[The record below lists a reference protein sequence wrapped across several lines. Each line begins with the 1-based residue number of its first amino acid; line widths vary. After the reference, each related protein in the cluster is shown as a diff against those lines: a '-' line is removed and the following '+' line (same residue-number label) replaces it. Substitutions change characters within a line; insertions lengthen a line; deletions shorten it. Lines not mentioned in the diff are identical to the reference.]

1 MFGGGEKKWAPLK
14 PGSSGFVHKVTCSDE
29 NLEIISK
36 WYTGK
41 TENSVRIVESN
52 PTIDPDRL
60 ILGSLIF
67 IPKDILITTESMPRS
82 HVEDSYKKKTAQK
95 ANPAR
100 KDREKKQLP
109 PPSKEDFQLF
119 GPR

>member
-14 PGSSGFVHKVTCSDE
+14 PGSSGFVHKVTWSDE
-29 NLEIISK
+29 NIEIIAK

-41 TENSVRIVESN
+41 IEYSDRLIESN

-60 ILGSLIF
+60 ILGSLVF

-82 HVEDSYKKKTAQK
+82 HVEDSFKKKTTQK
-95 ANPAR
+95 VSPTR

-109 PPSKEDFQLF
+109 PPTNEGFQLF